1 MEEGISEQETIFLEV
16 DGAGSRAVHL
26 GVYPTPRGWIEH
38 PISLVLGKR
47 MGVGWDGSYKAEAG
61 KICKGGKTSLGPC
74 PELASEV
81 YSLRQGKVSL
91 HEGKAEA
98 HTCLVCGHM

>member
-16 DGAGSRAVHL
+16 DGVGSREVRL
-26 GVYPTPRGWIEH
+26 GVYSTPCGWMEH
-38 PISLVLGKR
+38 PISLGLGKR
-47 MGVGWDGSYKAEAG
+47 MGVGWDGSYEARAG
-61 KICKGGKTSLGPC
+61 ESGPC

-81 YSLRQGKVSL
+81 HSLRQGQVSL

-98 HTCLVCGHM
+98 HTCLVCGRV